1 VARILDNLVT
11 LKKIIRRKPF
21 GLITDMDGTI
31 SPIPRD
37 FLETPVPPPVLP
49 RLAKL
54 ATQLDLVAVISGR
67 KSAAIKEI
75 INIPGIECIGHYG
88 MEWWE
93 NNHAVLHPDAEA
105 SLSAMRAVAA
115 ELEILRSVDG
125 IIIQDKW
132 ATISVQYNT
141 VQRPAVAKQQILDLL
156 EKSPHIKNLRLIYEK
171 TSIGI
176 LPRINI
182 DKGTA
187 VTRLIRQHCLMGAIY
202 LGDDIGDLPAFRAI
216 RQAKQDKNFDGL
228 SILVTGSETGQSL
241 INEVDFTLDG
251 VQETETLLNWLVD
264 NTMAQG

>member
-1 VARILDNLVT
+1 
-11 LKKIIRRKPF
+11 
-21 GLITDMDGTI
+21 MDGTI

-49 RLAKL
+49 QLAKL
-54 ATQLDLVAVISGR
+54 ATQLNLVAVISGR
-67 KSAAIKEI
+67 KAEAIKEI
-75 INIPGIECIGHYG
+75 INIPGIDYIGHYG

-93 NNHAVLHPDAEA
+93 NNHAVLHPDAET
-105 SLSAMRAVAA
+105 SLSVMRAVAA

-132 ATISVQYNT
+132 ATISVHYNMVT
-141 VQRPAVAKQQILDLL
+141 QPDVAKQQILVLL
-156 EKSPHIKNLRLIYEK
+156 KKSPHIKNLRLIYEK
-171 TSIGI
+171 SSIGI

-202 LGDDIGDLPAFRAI
+202 LGDDIGDVPAFRAI

-228 SILVTGSETGQSL
+228 SILVTGSETSQSL

-251 VQETETLLNWLVD
+251 VRDTESLLNCLVD
-264 NTMAQG
+264 TTMAQG